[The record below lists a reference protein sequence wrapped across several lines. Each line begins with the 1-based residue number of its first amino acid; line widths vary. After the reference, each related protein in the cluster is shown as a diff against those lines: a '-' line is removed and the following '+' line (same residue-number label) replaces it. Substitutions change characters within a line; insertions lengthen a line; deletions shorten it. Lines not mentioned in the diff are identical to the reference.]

1 MPSLRETNILDP
13 IHHELDTSVFDDP
26 GSPEPKL
33 KEQHRKWII
42 HEIVTTLEDHG
53 YTHINEWLS
62 LVLTGSLTT
71 YQYSPDSDV
80 DVSLFV
86 DAKHFPEWS
95 RAEMIGIMVDKIDGT
110 KLPGT
115 THPMQCFVVP
125 PQVTKESLYSPGL
138 RSGYDLLKSEWVQ
151 PPEKDRAYNV
161 EQEQNAD
168 YVYALECADK
178 MERLLRYEPDKAVDY
193 WHQIHDRRRRDQKK
207 GKGDFTQ
214 SNIVYKFLAN
224 RGLFDDIAE
233 ASGEYIAK
241 TGADKAK
248 LIYKKFQPT
257 VDHAKGPSGPEL
269 PFIYVPEYDTVYLGP
284 PGAYHHDLI
293 ASSKA
298 LKDLYDPDKAWK
310 MPPAFTAEGINHIHG
325 RMTWPEKD
333 LHILGGITDESKA
346 LVPRIAE
353 ALDANVPTNL
363 DEEPQ
368 FA

>member
-1 MPSLRETNILDP
+1 MMKTSNILDP
-13 IHHELDTSVFDDP
+13 IHETLDSSVFDDP
-26 GSPEPKL
+26 SSDEPVL

-42 HEIVTTLEDHG
+42 HEIVTTLSDHG
-53 YTHINEWLS
+53 YTHINDWLS

-71 YQYSPDSDV
+71 YQYSEDSDV

-86 DAKHFPEWS
+86 DSKHFPEWS

-115 THPMQCFVVP
+115 AHPMQCFVVP

-138 RSGYDLLKSEWVQ
+138 RSGYDLLKKEWVQ
-151 PPEKDRAYNV
+151 PPERERAYNV

-168 YVYALECADK
+168 YVFALECADK

-193 WHQIHDRRRRDQKK
+193 WHQIHHRRRRDHSK
-207 GKGDFTQ
+207 GKGDFAQ

-224 RGLFDDIAE
+224 RGLFDSIAE

-241 TGADKAK
+241 TADAGKTK

-257 VDHAKGPSGPEL
+257 VDHGKGPAGPEL
-269 PFIYVPEYDTVYLGP
+269 PFIYVPEHDTVYLGP

-298 LKDLYDPDKAWK
+298 LKEMYDPDKAWK
-310 MPPAFTAEGINHIHG
+310 EPAGLTPEGVDHVHG
-325 RMTWPEKD
+325 RMSWPEKI
-333 LHILGGITDESKA
+333 LHVIGTPDEQYI
-346 LVPRIAE
+346 PRIEDALE
-353 ALDANVPTNL
+353 ATY
-363 DEEPQ
+363 EPVGNK